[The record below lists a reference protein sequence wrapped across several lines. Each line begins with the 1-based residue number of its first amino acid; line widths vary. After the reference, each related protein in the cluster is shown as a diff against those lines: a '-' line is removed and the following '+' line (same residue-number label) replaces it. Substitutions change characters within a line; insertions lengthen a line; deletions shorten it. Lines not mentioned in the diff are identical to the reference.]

1 MSKRLAALALVLAFL
16 VTACGGGTSTPAP
29 AASAAPAAPAASAA
43 PAAPA
48 ATATVAAAP
57 KATCQATS
65 VKIAVPVTP
74 PNVVHLPPYV
84 AQELGYFKDENL
96 TVELV
101 RFEGGVGAL
110 RAMAAGGVDLAGT
123 STEPVITAIAQGVEV
138 KIVQTYSPGL
148 SQVFAV
154 RDTIKT
160 AADLKGKKIGIQEP
174 GGFADALSRALLK
187 KNGIDAKDV
196 TFVTTTTAA
205 RVQQLVAGAV
215 DTGIL
220 HVDQVLTVQKTAP
233 NIKVLA
239 NMWEVL
245 PDYQYAVYAVPASK
259 ATSAT
264 TECMVRALMRAARAM
279 YDPAQRAKIVA
290 MAVRETKLE
299 QPIVEA
305 AYATLEKAKAWP
317 QNEGVPQKNVNGT
330 VASLLEAKQI
340 DKSVTFAQAVDLT
353 VANRVVAQLGK
364 KDFPY

>member
-29 AASAAPAAPAASAA
+29 AAPAASAP

-57 KATCQATS
+57 KATCQATG

-84 AQELGYFKDENL
+84 AQELGYFKEENL

-233 NIKVLA
+233 TIKVLA

-245 PDYQYAVYAVPASK
+245 PDYQYAVYAVPAAK

-264 TECMVRALMRAARAM
+264 TECMARALMRAARAM
-279 YDPAQRAKIVA
+279 YDPAQRAKIDA
-290 MAVRETKLE
+290 MAVRETKLD
-299 QPIVEA
+299 QPTVEA

>member
-1 MSKRLAALALVLAFL
+1 MRSARSLAVGLGLALIVG
-16 VTACGGGTSTPAP
+16 ACGGGGGSGAP
-29 AASAAPAAPAASAA
+29 AASASAPVAQASGTTAPAKCP
-43 PAAPA
+43 
-48 ATATVAAAP
+48 ATA
-57 KATCQATS
+57 

-123 STEPVITAIAQGVEV
+123 STEPVLQAIAQNIDV
-138 KIVQTYSPGL
+138 KVVGSYSPNI

-154 RDTIKT
+154 RDVIK
-160 AADLKGKKIGIQEP
+160 APADLKGKNIGIQEP
-174 GGFADALSRALLK
+174 GGFADALSRAYLK

-196 TFVTTTTAA
+196 NFVTTTTAA
-205 RVQQLVAGAV
+205 RVQQMVAGAV

-220 HVDQVLTVQKTAP
+220 HVDQLLTIQKTSP

-245 PDYQYAVYAVPASK
+245 PDYQYAVYAMPTAK
-259 ATSAT
+259 ANTDLA
-264 TECMVRALMRAARAM
+264 ECMMRAIIRASRAM
-279 YDPAQRAKIVA
+279 YDPSLRDKI
-290 MAVRETKLE
+290 MTLAVRETKADAA
-299 QPIVEA
+299 IVLQ
-305 AYATLEKAKAWP
+305 AYTQLLAAKAWP
-317 QNEGVPQKNVNGT
+317 QNEGVPKKNIDGT
-330 VASLLEAKQI
+330 IAIQLEAKQI
-340 DKSVTFAQAVDLT
+340 DKALTFDQVTDLR
-353 VANRVVAQLGK
+353 AAARVVAQLGR